1 MSRTVFKHNGISKS
15 FGSAFNVAHSGNYT
29 CNAENDLGDTSN
41 VSFELIVQQV
51 VDTETST
58 GGAATAIIVIIVLLV
73 IALIGAVGFYIWKKK
88 QDSDEDDEA
97 GSEPVEEAAYTPAK
111 QSDTAEA

>member
-1 MSRTVFKHNGISKS
+1 M
-15 FGSAFNVAHSGNYT
+15 
-29 CNAENDLGDTSN
+29 
-41 VSFELIVQQV
+41 
-51 VDTETST
+51 
-58 GGAATAIIVIIVLLV
+58 